1 MADPNAL
8 AQPPQGNPGIPP
20 RIGIGG
26 GMGAAAGAQPMTSTP
41 PDRGIDPSMRST
53 GEMGRT
59 EPGYQNEEMVDEELM
74 SKYADEVTPQEQEA
88 YDNAV
93 VHAQTFIHGERNATL
108 MQMIENP
115 PQGLEPA
122 QFIAEQSANIVQ
134 ATDAEI
140 DIPEDLMMSVAME
153 VVEFVGELVHAKSKT
168 MRVNQGVIQ
177 QAAEGVAMDLA
188 ERYDNSA
195 EDIQQFVGNVEEP
208 DAQRAVD
215 VAGRHN
221 SV

>member
-8 AQPPQGNPGIPP
+8 APQGNPGLPP
-20 RIGIGG
+20 RMGIGG
-26 GMGAAAGAQPMTSTP
+26 GMGAAAGAQPMTNTP
-41 PDRGIDPSMRST
+41 PDRGLDPSMRST

-59 EPGYQNEEMVDEELM
+59 EPGYQNEEMVDEELNA
-74 SKYADEVTPQEQEA
+74 KYGEEATPQEQES

-108 MQMIENP
+108 LQMIENP
-115 PQGLEPA
+115 EQNADPA
-122 QFIAEQSANIVQ
+122 QFISEQSVNIVE

-140 DIPEDLMMSVAME
+140 DIPDELMIPVAME
-153 VVEFVGELVHAKSKT
+153 VVEFVGELVHAKSKS

-177 QAAEGVAMDLA
+177 QAAEGAAMDLTQ
-188 ERYDNSA
+188 RYGNGA

-215 VAGRHN
+215 VAARHN
-221 SV
+221 NG